1 MADSFLPFCVQRP
14 SYHYF
19 RMLVDPDYEP
29 PVIAT
34 FDDEVNLRV
43 SAGKRTLAAC

>member
-1 MADSFLPFCVQRP
+1 MQRP

-34 FDDEVNLRV
+34 FDDEVSLRV
-43 SAGKRTLAAC
+43 SAGKPPSAAC